1 MARDRDDDRRD
12 RGRSRDDD
20 DGGFKYKRRSVDDVR
35 KRASEKTGSFDS
47 FIKSDFKR
55 YKVRDGKNLIRI
67 LPPSWDDPKHYAYTI
82 FLNYSIGA
90 DNQTFLSLAEMKGE
104 KDPLAEARKE
114 AQHEGDKEMA
124 KKLTPRKRSL
134 MWVIDRTDEDEGPQL
149 WDAPFTADTDF
160 VNLSIDEDTKEVI
173 YVDDPKEGCDIR
185 FYKEGQGIGTKYPAA
200 RMKILAPSP
209 ISEDKGLQKD
219 WLAFVKDNPV
229 PDCLE
234 YFSYDHI
241 SEAFDGVIGSYD
253 DDKEDKKSKGR
264 DDDDDRPRRK
274 PRDDDDDERP
284 ARKRPVADD
293 DADDDSEAEKPA
305 RSKRQRLEDD
315 DDEAEAK
322 PRGKNRDADKAKD
335 EDEADDGDEAK
346 PRQSIRDRLK
356 ARRSKPA
363 DEDDD

>member
-1 MARDRDDDRRD
+1 MMARDRDDDRPR
-12 RGRSRDDD
+12 RSRDDD
-20 DGGFKYKRRSVDDVR
+20 DGFKYKRRSVDDVR

-67 LPPSWDDPKHYAYTI
+67 LPPTWEDPKHYGYTI

-134 MWVIDRTDEDEGPQL
+134 MWVIDRTDEDEGPLL
-149 WDAPFTADTDF
+149 WDAPFTVDTDF

-185 FYKEGQGIGTKYPAA
+185 FYKEGTGVGTKYPAA

-209 ISEDKGLQKD
+209 ISEDKGLQKE
-219 WLAFVKDNPV
+219 WLDFIKENPV
-229 PDCLE
+229 PDCLQ
-234 YFSYDHI
+234 YFDYNHI
-241 SEAFDGVIGSYD
+241 QEAFDGVIGSYD
-253 DDKEDKKSKGR
+253 DDKDDKPKKGSR
-264 DDDDDRPRRK
+264 DDDDDDRPRRSRS
-274 PRDDDDDERP
+274 RDDDD
-284 ARKRPVADD
+284 
-293 DADDDSEAEKPA
+293 SEPEKP
-305 RSKRQRLEDD
+305 RRREREKLDED
-315 DDEAEAK
+315 DDEAETK
-322 PRGKNRDADKAKD
+322 PRGKNRDADDDKEQD
-335 EDEADDGDEAK
+335 QDDDGDEAK

-363 DEDDD
+363 NEDDD

>member
-1 MARDRDDDRRD
+1 MMARDRDDDRPR
-12 RGRSRDDD
+12 RSRDDD

-134 MWVIDRTDEDEGPQL
+134 MWVIDRTDEDEGPML
-149 WDAPFTADTDF
+149 WDAPFTVDTDF

-185 FYKEGQGIGTKYPAA
+185 FYKEGQGVGTKYPAA

-209 ISEDKGLQKD
+209 ISEDKGLQKE
-219 WLAFVKDNPV
+219 WLEFVKDNPV
-229 PDCLE
+229 PDCLQ
-234 YFSYDHI
+234 YFDYNHI

-253 DDKEDKKSKGR
+253 DDKDDKKGKGR

-274 PRDDDDDERP
+274 SRDDEDDEKPARKRSAADDDDE
-284 ARKRPVADD
+284 
-293 DADDDSEAEKPA
+293 SEAEKP
-305 RSKRQRLEDD
+305 RRREREKLEDD

-322 PRGKNRDADKAKD
+322 PRGKNRDTDKDKD

>member
-1 MARDRDDDRRD
+1 MARDRDDDRR
-12 RGRSRDDD
+12 RSRDDD
-20 DGGFKYKRRSVDDVR
+20 DGFKYKRRSVDDVR

-67 LPPSWDDPKHYAYTI
+67 LPPTWDDPKHYAYTI

-134 MWVIDRTDEDEGPQL
+134 MWIIDRTDEDEGPML
-149 WDAPFTADTDF
+149 WDAPFTVDTDF

-185 FYKEGQGIGTKYPAA
+185 FYKEGTGVGTKYPAA

-209 ISEDKGLQKD
+209 ISEDKGLQKE
-219 WLAFVKDNPV
+219 WLDFIKDNPV
-229 PDCLE
+229 PDCLQ
-234 YFSYDHI
+234 YFDYDHI

-253 DDKEDKKSKGR
+253 DDKDDKGKKGGKDR
-264 DDDDDRPRRK
+264 DDDDDRPRRSRS
-274 PRDDDDDERP
+274 RDDDDEKPRRKPADE
-284 ARKRPVADD
+284 DD
-293 DADDDSEAEKPA
+293 DESEAEKP
-305 RSKRQRLEDD
+305 RRRQREKLDD
-315 DDEAEAK
+315 NDDEAEAK
-322 PRGKNRDADKAKD
+322 PRGKDRDADKGKD
-335 EDEADDGDEAK
+335 DDETDDGDEAK

>member
-1 MARDRDDDRRD
+1 MMARDRDDDRR
-12 RGRSRDDD
+12 RSRDDD
-20 DGGFKYKRRSVDDVR
+20 DGFKYKRRSVDDVR

-67 LPPSWDDPKHYAYTI
+67 LPPTWDDPKHYAYTI

-134 MWVIDRTDEDEGPQL
+134 MWIIDRTDEDEGPML
-149 WDAPFTADTDF
+149 WDAPFTVDTDF

-185 FYKEGQGIGTKYPAA
+185 FYKEGTGVGTKYPAA

-209 ISEDKGLQKD
+209 ISEDKGLQKE
-219 WLAFVKDNPV
+219 WLDFIKDNPV
-229 PDCLE
+229 PDCLQ
-234 YFSYDHI
+234 YFDYDHI

-253 DDKEDKKSKGR
+253 DDKDDKGKKGGKDR
-264 DDDDDRPRRK
+264 DDDDDRPRRSRS
-274 PRDDDDDERP
+274 RDDDDEKPRRKPADE
-284 ARKRPVADD
+284 DD
-293 DADDDSEAEKPA
+293 DESEAEKP
-305 RSKRQRLEDD
+305 RRRQREKLDD
-315 DDEAEAK
+315 NDDEAEAK
-322 PRGKNRDADKAKD
+322 PRGKDRDADKGKD
-335 EDEADDGDEAK
+335 DDETDDGDEAK